1 MKFYTGR
8 GDDGTSTILGLNKR
22 IPKGDK
28 HFGAL
33 GAVDELNSYLGIC
46 RSLAKSKDIQSA
58 LLKAQEDLFI
68 IQAEL
73 GRRPKAGRPTPY
85 GRRTSIVLKPN
96 NIKQLEKTIDKFG
109 KAIGVLTK
117 FTIPG
122 GSPLSAHLDY
132 ARAVC
137 RRAERKCLDV
147 GRPTSQNWPV
157 FAYLNRLSSLLFVLA
172 RYANKKAGIREKNPN
187 YK

>member
-8 GDDGTSTILGLNKR
+8 GDDGTSTILGVSKR
-22 IPKGDK
+22 ISKSDK
-28 HFGAL
+28 CFEAL

-46 RSLAKSKDIQSA
+46 RSLAKNKDIQSA

-73 GRRPKAGRPTPY
+73 GSKSNLKRPAFY
-85 GRRTSIVLKPN
+85 GRRTSIEVLKK
-96 NIKQLEKTIDKFG
+96 KQMQDLEKTIDKFG
-109 KAIGVLTK
+109 GAVGALTK

-122 GSPLSAHLDY
+122 GSPLSAHLDF

-137 RRAERKCLDV
+137 RRAELTYLATRLPSGNRV
-147 GRPTSQNWPV
+147 AQT
-157 FAYLNRLSSLLFVLA
+157 YLNRLSSLLFVLA
-172 RYANKKAGIREKNPN
+172 RYANKKARVREKNPS